1 MIGAYLHTLDAS
13 EVKTD
18 DQLGDMYR
26 RITCRS
32 REVCCQHT
40 WRTTFRSLVTPC
52 LVGKQGRET
61 CARKVRLTYIATW
74 PQSLPSTVA
83 PPISSTKL
91 LIAMARRIVG
101 ALGCSRRTPCP
112 KSYMDCHLNFPT

>member
-13 EVKTD
+13 EVKPD

-40 WRTTFRSLVTPC
+40 WRVAHHIQIIGDAVL
-52 LVGKQGRET
+52 GGQGRET
-61 CARKVRLTYIATW
+61 CARKVRLTYIAT
-74 PQSLPSTVA
+74 
-83 PPISSTKL
+83 
-91 LIAMARRIVG
+91 
-101 ALGCSRRTPCP
+101 
-112 KSYMDCHLNFPT
+112 